1 MEDYRH
7 ILLRDAIR
15 IDRVVNASRL
25 EIDRQYAFEGESH
38 DFWEFQYA
46 ALGSAYIYTKNDF
59 YELKQGQIT
68 FFRPGKFHVL
78 YGNGKR
84 PAELWVFSFRC
95 ASPLM
100 EKFDEL
106 LMTVSDECRAL
117 MERIVEETHR
127 SFEVTPHPA
136 DGRILRRK
144 ASAAFGCEQLI
155 KNRLEELMLLLF
167 RSRFGGALSAE
178 REAILP
184 HREPAGPAE
193 EMRACLLAHTHSTLS
208 LEQLARTCH
217 LSVTYAKK
225 LYRTEYGVSPMAD
238 FHRMKLREAK
248 KVLRTT
254 DLPIREVAS
263 LFDFK
268 SICYFSN
275 FFKKHTGMNPHSVPR
290 RPERRGAGAVS
301 STKIPSAKPKGS
313 KRALSGGID
322 RAALGGTC
330 YVCSDCGRKISC
342 PFSIRISTVPMA
354 AFRLKGAVRS
364 FPNIVKRSLSSWS

>member
-106 LMTVSDECRAL
+106 LMTVSDECREL

-127 SFEVTPHPA
+127 SFEVTPHPE

-167 RSRFGGALSAE
+167 RSRSGGALSAE

-184 HREPAGPAE
+184 HREPASPAE

-225 LYRTEYGVSPMAD
+225 LYRAEYGVSPMAD
-238 FHRMKLREAK
+238 FRRMKLREAK

-268 SICYFSN
+268 SVCYFSN
-275 FFKKHTGMNPHSVPR
+275 FFKTHTGMTP
-290 RPERRGAGAVS
+290 
-301 STKIPSAKPKGS
+301 TQY
-313 KRALSGGID
+313 
-322 RAALGGTC
+322 RAAQSAGETA
-330 YVCSDCGRKISC
+330 R
-342 PFSIRISTVPMA
+342 
-354 AFRLKGAVRS
+354 
-364 FPNIVKRSLSSWS
+364 

>member
-7 ILLRDAIR
+7 ILLRDVIR

-25 EIDRQYAFEGESH
+25 EIGRQYAFEGESH

-46 ALGSAYIYTKNDF
+46 ALGSAYVYTKNDF

-68 FFRPGKFHVL
+68 FFRPGRFHVL
-78 YGNGKR
+78 YGNGRR

-100 EKFDEL
+100 EKFDGL
-106 LMTVSDECRAL
+106 LMAASDECRQL
-117 MERIVEETHR
+117 MARIVEETHR
-127 SFEVTPHPA
+127 SFEVTPRPA

-144 ASAAFGCEQLI
+144 PSAAFGCEQLI

-167 RSRFGGALSAE
+167 RSGSCGALSAE
-178 REAILP
+178 REAVLP

-208 LEQLARTCH
+208 LAQLAQACH

-225 LYRTEYGVSPMAD
+225 LYREEYGISPMAD
-238 FHRMKLREAK
+238 FRRMKLREAK

-254 DLPIREVAS
+254 DLPVREVAS

-268 SICYFSN
+268 SACYFSN
-275 FFKKHTGMNPHSVPR
+275 FFKAHTGMTPTQYR
-290 RPERRGAGAVS
+290 KAQ
-301 STKIPSAKPKGS
+301 
-313 KRALSGGID
+313 SGGGP
-322 RAALGGTC
+322 AA
-330 YVCSDCGRKISC
+330 
-342 PFSIRISTVPMA
+342 P
-354 AFRLKGAVRS
+354 
-364 FPNIVKRSLSSWS
+364 

>member
-1 MEDYRH
+1 MKDYRH

-59 YELKQGQIT
+59 YEPKQGQIT

-106 LMTVSDECRAL
+106 LMPVSDECREL

-155 KNRLEELMLLLF
+155 RNRLEELMLLLF
-167 RSRFGGALSAE
+167 RSRSGGALSAE

-208 LEQLARTCH
+208 LEQLAQMCL

-225 LYRTEYGVSPMAD
+225 LYQAKYGVSPMAD
-238 FHRMKLREAK
+238 FHRMKIREAK
-248 KVLRTT
+248 KVLCST
-254 DLPIREVAS
+254 DLSIREVAG

-268 SICYFSN
+268 NACYFSS
-275 FFKKHTGMNPHSVPR
+275 FFKKHTGMTP
-290 RPERRGAGAVS
+290 
-301 STKIPSAKPKGS
+301 TQY
-313 KRALSGGID
+313 RAAQSGGEQ
-322 RAALGGTC
+322 AL
-330 YVCSDCGRKISC
+330 
-342 PFSIRISTVPMA
+342 
-354 AFRLKGAVRS
+354 
-364 FPNIVKRSLSSWS
+364 